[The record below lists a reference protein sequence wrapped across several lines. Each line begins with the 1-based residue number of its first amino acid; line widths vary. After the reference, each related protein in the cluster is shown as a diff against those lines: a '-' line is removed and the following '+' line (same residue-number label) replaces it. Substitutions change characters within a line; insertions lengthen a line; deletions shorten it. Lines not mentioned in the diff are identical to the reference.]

1 MVLLSIEIGN
11 TGEKSGWSRGGV
23 RNFVSFYDHVSFE
36 ISAKH
41 GSEDSQC
48 ADGFM
53 NVVIK
58 KQVSTKAIDCSQLL
72 ARWLISRSRA

>member
-1 MVLLSIEIGN
+1 MVLLFIEIGSI
-11 TGEKSGWSRGGV
+11 GEKSGWSGSGV
-23 RNFVSFYDHVSFE
+23 GNLLSFYDHVSFE
-36 ISAKH
+36 MSAKH

-58 KQVSTKAIDCSQLL
+58 KQVSTKAVDWSQQG
-72 ARWLISRSRA
+72 

>member
-1 MVLLSIEIGN
+1 M
-11 TGEKSGWSRGGV
+11 
-23 RNFVSFYDHVSFE
+23 SFYDRVSFE
-36 ISAKH
+36 MSAKH

-72 ARWLISRSRA
+72 ARWLISRSWA